1 MLWVESDEFCQSVI
15 TQRQTE
21 GNLTNAPILDDAR
34 VIAQFCK
41 DNSVIAD
48 GVTGGF
54 PCQGTSCAGL
64 RQGMKDPRTGLVSFL
79 FECFDSVNAQGALVT
94 ISNGNGVDSSTHV
107 ALNCII
113 RYAAGGSWSLKMSLA
128 SSQSP
133 CMVS

>member
-1 MLWVESDEFCQSVI
+1 MSRHKLRWLASGHEGSSNWISVI
-15 TQRQTE
+15 
-21 GNLTNAPILDDAR
+21 PVR
-34 VIAQFCK
+34 V
-41 DNSVIAD
+41 
-48 GVTGGF
+48 
-54 PCQGTSCAGL
+54 L
-64 RQGMKDPRTGLVSFL
+64 RQ
-79 FECFDSVNAQGALVT
+79 CQCAGALVT

>member
-1 MLWVESDEFCQSVI
+1 M
-15 TQRQTE
+15 
-21 GNLTNAPILDDAR
+21 
-34 VIAQFCK
+34 
-41 DNSVIAD
+41 
-48 GVTGGF
+48 
-54 PCQGTSCAGL
+54 
-64 RQGMKDPRTGLVSFL
+64 
-79 FECFDSVNAQGALVT
+79 T